1 MNTIK
6 GRFTE
11 LVNNLKSLATLSR
24 EVIIVLVIAFILFW
38 PVDFKKIMEDAGFKK
53 LDLGVVT
60 WESELAASKASLE
73 DANQMIEQYQDELAE
88 IRNNVQ
94 VLSESP
100 DLNEE
105 TREEMFRIN
114 DRIDKT
120 YETSILARDNIE
132 TNIAQQNQILKEIRS
147 DQSSPR
153 PPQSGQWAIVA
164 GADRE
169 VDAAMFEVN
178 KLKEQGY
185 RIVQLWLRDG
195 WYRTVII
202 FENREAAENNL
213 KKLKR
218 IFRESAFITNLN
230 EWCPE
235 PVEIED
241 GLIFECRGR

>member
-6 GRFTE
+6 SRFTE
-11 LVNNLKSLATLSR
+11 LINNFKSLATLSR

-38 PVDFKKIMEDAGFKK
+38 PVNFKKIMEDAGFKK
-53 LDLGVVT
+53 LDFGFAT

-73 DANQMIEQYQDELAE
+73 DANQMIEQYQDELSE

-120 YETSILARDNIE
+120 YETSMLARDNIE
-132 TNIAQQNQILKEIRS
+132 SNIAQQNQILKEIRRE
-147 DQSSPR
+147 QSL
-153 PPQSGQWAIVA
+153 PPPPSGQWAVVA

-178 KLKEQGY
+178 RLKEQGY
-185 RIVQLWLRDG
+185 RIVQLWRRDG

-202 FENREAAENNL
+202 FKNREAAENNL
-213 KKLKR
+213 NRLKR
-218 IFRESAFITNLN
+218 EFRKTAFITNLN

-241 GLIFECRGR
+241 GLIFECSSR